1 MKLSDSEIRKVK
13 AKLGADQIPEDH
25 PAMQQLVDG
34 YGEHT
39 FYADKAGLGVFLL
52 RAREDVPPD
61 WATFVIVAEWTDE
74 SRTSLNGID
83 PPKVTETSLNLAG
96 AGTGG

>member
-1 MKLSDSEIRKVK
+1 MKLTDSEIRKVK
-13 AKLGADQIPEDH
+13 ARLGADPIPDDH
-25 PAMQQLVDG
+25 PAMAQLTEN

-61 WATFVIVAEWTDE
+61 WATFVIIAEWDDE
-74 SRTSLNGID
+74 SRSSLTGID
-83 PPKVTETSLNLAG
+83 PPKVTTTSLNLAG